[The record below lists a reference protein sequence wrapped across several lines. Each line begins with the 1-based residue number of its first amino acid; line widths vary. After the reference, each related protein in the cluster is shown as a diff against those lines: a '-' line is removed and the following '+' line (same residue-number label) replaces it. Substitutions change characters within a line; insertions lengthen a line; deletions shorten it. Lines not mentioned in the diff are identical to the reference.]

1 MKREIYLSLAAIVTA
16 ATLCACGGSKDAVNE
31 HTEVSGEGQEEAVEA
46 LEDKEEPAG
55 AEVKGTFP
63 EEATDEF
70 LISVAGDSAPD
81 IDISGCDTFTQIVD
95 KKLSEGM
102 GYANETIGGE
112 DALLVCSFTYDNL
125 DGNMAAIDAA
135 VFMYK
140 DGMPYEAG
148 KVCCGGTAYPLAVKD
163 GVLYAGSNH
172 WIYTCTIENDALVI
186 TRKAAVEYD
195 GDGNGTYYYESA
207 DGKDKEYA
215 TAKAE
220 EMFNSM
226 FEEKDAGKI
235 INFQPVGGEASKET
249 GALPAYEYPG
259 PEAFY
264 SVLYKYMIDEFGAG
278 YEPADVCIPCPIII
292 AEDESDHDDIRVW
305 ADFQIYNY
313 SLNGDTLE
321 TQSGGSYPGCMHL
334 KSTDDA
340 AGYEV
345 TGMDLVGDGSD
356 YDPTAKK
363 IFGKYYE
370 EFVKSSANEKG
381 REATRAQIIAN
392 YAAANNLDIKAYK
405 DYGWDPVSLP
415 EENIDNFYS
424 ILE

>member
-1 MKREIYLSLAAIVTA
+1 MKREVYLTLVAAFTA
-16 ATLCACGGSKDAVNE
+16 AALCACSGSKEAVNNPGGPA
-31 HTEVSGEGQEEAVEA
+31 SEGQEETTEA
-46 LEDKEEPAG
+46 GTDKEEPAEE
-55 AEVKGTFP
+55 EVKGTFP
-63 EEATDEF
+63 EEATDDF
-70 LISVAGDSAPD
+70 LASVAADSAPA

-95 KKLSEGM
+95 SKLSDGM

-112 DALLVCSFTYDNL
+112 DVLLVSSYIYDNL
-125 DGNMAAIDAA
+125 DGNMAGIDAA

-140 DGMPYEAG
+140 DGIPYEAG

-172 WIYTCTIENDALVI
+172 WIYTCTIENDAIAI

-226 FEEKDAGKI
+226 FEEKDAAKI
-235 INFQPVGGEASKET
+235 INFQPVGGAASEEAGT
-249 GALPAYEYPG
+249 LPAYEYPG

-264 SVLYKYMIDEFGAG
+264 SVVYKYMIDEFGAD

-321 TQSGGSYPGCMHL
+321 TQSGGSYPGCMHI

-345 TGMDLVGDGSD
+345 TEIELVGDGSD

-363 IFGKYYE
+363 IFGKHYDE
-370 EFVKSSANEKG
+370 LVKSGGDEKG

-392 YAAANNLDIKAYK
+392 YVAANNLDIKAYK

-424 ILE
+424 VLE